1 MQRTVF
7 FITMLTFFFLVA
19 FPNKDSLSLLEFSS
33 KLIQKGGEQ
42 FKAYRVELRTGE
54 ELINI
59 LYSGKD
65 ERFTLLLRKN
75 MQYSM
80 KLFANGSEMK
90 DIFINTHLPWEEM
103 NKAHHFDLTIEFPE
117 MNCENYSEERTKA
130 AGCVN
135 FDPETRSFF
144 YMERL
149 LVEAGEEDPD
159 ITKPKY

>member
-1 MQRTVF
+1 MQRAASIITLLIF
-7 FITMLTFFFLVA
+7 FSLTA
-19 FPNKDSLSLLEFSS
+19 FPNKDSLSLLQLSG
-33 KLIQKGGEQ
+33 KLTQKCGEE

-65 ERFTLLLRKN
+65 EKFTLLLRKN

-80 KLFANGSEMK
+80 KVFADGSEIK
-90 DIFINTHLPWEEM
+90 NVYINTHLPLEEI
-103 NKAHHFDLTIEFPE
+103 NKTHHFDLNMEFPE
-117 MNCENYSEERTKA
+117 VDCENYSEERAKA
-130 AGCVN
+130 AGSVN

-149 LVEAGEEDPD
+149 LVEAEEEDPD